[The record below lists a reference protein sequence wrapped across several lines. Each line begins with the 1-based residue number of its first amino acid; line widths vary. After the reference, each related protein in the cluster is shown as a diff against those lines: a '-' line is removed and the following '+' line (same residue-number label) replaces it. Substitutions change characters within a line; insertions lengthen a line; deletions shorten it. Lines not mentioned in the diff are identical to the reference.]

1 VRRLHDIDRSG
12 WWTLIPLVP
21 VVGAIVLFVFMCL
34 RGTAG
39 PNRFGPE
46 PAP

>member
-1 VRRLHDIDRSG
+1 MVIVLLPIA
-12 WWTLIPLVP
+12 
-21 VVGAIVLFVFMCL
+21 GAIVTFVFMCL

-46 PAP
+46 PVP